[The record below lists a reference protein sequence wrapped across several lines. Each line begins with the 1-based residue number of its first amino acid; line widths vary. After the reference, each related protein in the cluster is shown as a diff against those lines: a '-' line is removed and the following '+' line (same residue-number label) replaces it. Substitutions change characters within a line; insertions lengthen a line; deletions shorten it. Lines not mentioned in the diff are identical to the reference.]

1 MLFFLEC
8 NRNDFSKF
16 NSPSEKKH
24 LELSHLYFI
33 KNFDFIKLSQ
43 NIFHWHF
50 GF

>member
-1 MLFFLEC
+1 MIFP
-8 NRNDFSKF
+8 
-16 NSPSEKKH
+16 NSIPPQKKNKH